1 MPHHI
6 TGILRDVPYLCCSFI
21 TAGLWRLTW
30 ILMLVGALNHKD
42 LGNNTADRVCL
53 YERERQTDGEQ
64 GWKMIVHLMK
74 KVYDTSACQLK

>member
-1 MPHHI
+1 
-6 TGILRDVPYLCCSFI
+6 
-21 TAGLWRLTW
+21 
-30 ILMLVGALNHKD
+30 MLVGALNHKD

-53 YERERQTDGEQ
+53 YERDRQTDGEQ